1 MEWLI
6 ALITLSAMEVVL
18 GIDIIIFI
26 SILCGRLP
34 EQQRAKARKIGL
46 LAALGTRILLLL
58 SLSVVLKLTTPVFY
72 LSDLGVPTAVIQALE
87 DHPPAAGHGG
97 DHGNA
102 QNAANTQMAAH
113 EQQVSEIDAVSWKD
127 MILLLGGMFLI
138 GKSVLEIHH
147 KLEEVGHH
155 VETTTVAVSFAGVI
169 SQIAVLDIIFSLDS
183 VITAVGMANQIWVM
197 IVAVI
202 IAMVVMLAFAGAISN
217 FVDRN
222 PTIKI
227 LALSFLILIGVMLVA
242 EGIGTHFNKG
252 YIYFAMTF
260 SLIVEML
267 NINMRADRIL
277 PSRPESPVAA
287 AAPHS

>member
-18 GIDIIIFI
+18 GIDNIIFI

-34 EQQRAKARKIGL
+34 EQQRAKARQIGL
-46 LAALGTRILLLL
+46 MAALGTRILLLL

-72 LSDLGVPTAVIQALE
+72 LSDLGVPTAVIQAL
-87 DHPPAAGHGG
+87 DAHPPAARHGG
-97 DHGNA
+97 DHDDA
-102 QNAANTQMAAH
+102 QDAADTQPAAH
-113 EQQVSEIDAVSWKD
+113 EQRVSEIDAVSWKD
-127 MILLLGGMFLI
+127 MILLLGGMFLS
-138 GKSVLEIHH
+138 GQSVLESHH

-155 VETTTVAVSFAGVI
+155 AETTTVAASFAGVI

>member
-6 ALITLSAMEVVL
+6 ALITLSAMEIVL
-18 GIDIIIFI
+18 GIDNIIFI

-34 EQQRAKARKIGL
+34 EQQRAKARRIGL
-46 LAALGTRILLLL
+46 MAALGTRILLLL

-72 LSDLGVPTAVIQALE
+72 LSDLGVPTAVIEAL
-87 DHPPAAGHGG
+87 DAHPPAAEHGG
-97 DHGNA
+97 EHGESQEAENA
-102 QNAANTQMAAH
+102 QPAAN

-127 MILLLGGMFLI
+127 IILLLGGMFLI

-147 KLEEVGHH
+147 KLDQVGHH
-155 VETTTVAVSFAGVI
+155 VETTTEVASFAGVI
-169 SQIAVLDIIFSLDS
+169 SQIALLDIIFSLDS

-202 IAMVVMLAFAGAISN
+202 IAMLVMLAFAGAISD

-242 EGIGTHFNKG
+242 EGAGTHFNKG

-267 NINMRADRIL
+267 NLKLRADRIL
-277 PSRPESPVAA
+277 PPKPESPVIPT
-287 AAPHS
+287 APHS